1 VFRIL
6 LLLFI
11 AIPLLEIY
19 LLIQIGEEI
28 GALPTVALV
37 IFTAVLG
44 VWLLRWQGLTT
55 LAQAQ
60 QSMAQG
66 QLPAIPL
73 IEGLF
78 LLVAGVLLLTP
89 GLFTDA
95 IGFLLLVPPLRRG
108 IAKLILQQSW
118 WRMSSQF
125 RQTSTHQQQ
134 SHTIEGEFSQTD
146 ENNKRIDRSE

>member
-1 VFRIL
+1 MFRIL

-37 IFTAVLG
+37 IVTAMLG

-55 LAQAQ
+55 LAQVQ

-66 QLPAIPL
+66 QIPAIPL

-78 LLVAGVLLLTP
+78 LLMAGALLLTP
-89 GLFTDA
+89 GFFTDA
-95 IGFLLLVPPLRRG
+95 LGFALLVPPLRQALAR
-108 IAKLILQQSW
+108 ALLQQGW
-118 WRMSSQF
+118 WRMAGKTQWGSS
-125 RQTSTHQQQ
+125 RPAPPN
-134 SHTIEGEFSQTD
+134 TIEGEFTRED
-146 ENNKRIDRSE
+146 DKNDRFPR

>member
-1 VFRIL
+1 MFRIL

-19 LLIQIGEEI
+19 LLIQVGEEI

-44 VWLLRWQGLTT
+44 VWLLRWQGLAT
-55 LAQAQ
+55 LAQVQ

-66 QLPAIPL
+66 QIPAIPL

-78 LLVAGVLLLTP
+78 LLVAGALLLTP
-89 GLFTDA
+89 GFFTDA
-95 IGFLLLVPPLRRG
+95 VGFALLVPPLRQALARMM
-108 IAKLILQQSW
+108 LQQGW
-118 WRMSSQF
+118 WRMTGQF
-125 RQTSTHQQQ
+125 GQKTRHQHK
-134 SHTIEGEFSQTD
+134 SHTIEGEFTRED
-146 ENNKRIDRSE
+146 EKNDRFPH

>member
-1 VFRIL
+1 MFRIL

-11 AIPLLEIY
+11 AVPLLEIY
-19 LLIQIGEEI
+19 LLIQVGEEI

-37 IFTAVLG
+37 VFTAVLG
-44 VWLLRWQGLTT
+44 VWLLRLQGLAT
-55 LAQAQ
+55 LAQVQ

-78 LLVAGVLLLTP
+78 LLVAGALLLTP

-95 IGFLLLVPPLRRG
+95 IGFALLVPPLRKGMAR
-108 IAKLILQQSW
+108 AILQQGW
-118 WRMSSQF
+118 WRMSGNFQ
-125 RQTSTHQQQ
+125 QTHTQQHQ
-134 SHTIEGEFSQTD
+134 SHTIEGEFTREDD
-146 ENNKRIDRSE
+146 ENDRFPR

>member
-1 VFRIL
+1 MFRIL

-28 GALPTVALV
+28 GALPTIGLV

-44 VWLLRWQGLTT
+44 VWLLRWQGLAT
-55 LAQAQ
+55 LAQVQ
-60 QSMAQG
+60 VSMAQG
-66 QLPAIPL
+66 KLPAIPL

-78 LLVAGVLLLTP
+78 LLVAGALLLTP

-95 IGFLLLVPPLRRG
+95 VGFLLLVPPLRQG
-108 IAKLILQQSW
+108 IARSILQQGW
-118 WRMSSQF
+118 WRMTGNFQ
-125 RQTSTHQQQ
+125 QPHTKQQQ
-134 SHTIEGEFSQTD
+134 SNTIEGEFTRKD
-146 ENNKRIDRSE
+146 EENDRFPR